1 MRTTLQAVLP
11 SNNIIV
17 LMSDMNDFDI
27 LAGMSFDLAHLRT
40 FRVVAET
47 SSFTRAAA
55 RLYLTQS
62 AVSHQIKGLEE
73 ELGEALFIRTR
84 HGVRLAQ
91 AGEAVLEHVDRI
103 FEEVEALRRRLGH
116 DTDQPVGRVRAAA
129 ATQALVHLFAP
140 HFRAFMEAYPRVE
153 VVFRSTVS
161 TDRTVADILSGV
173 ADVGFAS
180 KPVYSAT
187 LNVTELFDDEL
198 LLVVSS
204 DHRLARVGS
213 ASVKDIR
220 SERLILFERGASIR
234 RASDQFFERA
244 GIKPDLAL
252 ESNDTDFIKLM
263 VLSGVG
269 ISLLPAWAMRQEV
282 RSGTLVPIRIRG
294 HRLRRSVAMLS
305 RGRFQPSA
313 TRAFIAFIEGRK
325 RELQDSAKL

>member
-1 MRTTLQAVLP
+1 MA
-11 SNNIIV
+11 
-17 LMSDMNDFDI
+17 
-27 LAGMSFDLAHLRT
+27 FDLAHLRT

-62 AVSHQIKGLEE
+62 AVSHQMKGLEE
-73 ELGEALFIRTR
+73 ALGESLFIRTR

-103 FEEVEALRRRLGH
+103 LDEVEALRRRLGH
-116 DTDQPVGRVRAAA
+116 DTDQPAGRVRAAA

-153 VVFRSTVS
+153 VAFRSTVS

-187 LNVTELFDDEL
+187 LNVTELFEDEL
-198 LLVVSS
+198 LLVVSPG
-204 DHRLARVGS
+204 HRLARAGW
-213 ASVKDIR
+213 AAVKDMR
-220 SERLILFERGASIR
+220 TERLILFERGASIR
-234 RASDQFFERA
+234 RASDHFFARA

-263 VLSGVG
+263 VRSGVG
-269 ISLLPAWAMRQEV
+269 ISLLPAWAMREEI
-282 RSGTLVPIRIRG
+282 RTGALVPVRIRG

-313 TRAFIAFIEGRK
+313 TRAFIAFIEARK
-325 RELQDSAKL
+325 RQLQDAAKHQWSQRADAG

>member
-1 MRTTLQAVLP
+1 MRTTLQALLP

-17 LMSDMNDFDI
+17 LMSDMNNFDI
-27 LAGMSFDLAHLRT
+27 LGCMSFDLAHLRT

-140 HFRAFMEAYPRVE
+140 HFRAFMQAYPRVE

-198 LLVVSS
+198 LLVVSP

-269 ISLLPAWAMRQEV
+269 ISLLPAWAMREEV

-325 RELQDSAKL
+325 RELQDAAKP